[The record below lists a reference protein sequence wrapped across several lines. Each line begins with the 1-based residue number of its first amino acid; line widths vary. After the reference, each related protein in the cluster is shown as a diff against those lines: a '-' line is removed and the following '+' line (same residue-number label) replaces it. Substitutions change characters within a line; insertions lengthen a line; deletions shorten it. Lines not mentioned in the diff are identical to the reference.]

1 MIFVRFV
8 GKMHMVKKEMDSSGV
23 MDQLDNVDDKE
34 KFECFRS

>member
-23 MDQLDNVDDKE
+23 MDQLDNVDDEE
-34 KFECFRS
+34 KFECFRR

>member
-8 GKMHMVKKEMDSSGV
+8 GKMQMVKKEMDPSGV
-23 MDQLDNVDDKE
+23 MDQIVNVDVEE

>member
-1 MIFVRFV
+1 MVFVRFV

-23 MDQLDNVDDKE
+23 MDQLDNVDDEE

>member
-8 GKMHMVKKEMDSSGV
+8 GKMQMVKKEMDSSGV
-23 MDQLDNVDDKE
+23 MDQIVNVDVEE

>member
-1 MIFVRFV
+1 MISVRFV

-23 MDQLDNVDDKE
+23 MDQLVNVDAEE

>member
-23 MDQLDNVDDKE
+23 MDKLGNVDVEE

>member
-23 MDQLDNVDDKE
+23 IDQLDNVDDEE
-34 KFECFRS
+34 KSECFRS

>member
-23 MDQLDNVDDKE
+23 MDQLVNVDVEE
-34 KFECFRS
+34 KFVCFRS